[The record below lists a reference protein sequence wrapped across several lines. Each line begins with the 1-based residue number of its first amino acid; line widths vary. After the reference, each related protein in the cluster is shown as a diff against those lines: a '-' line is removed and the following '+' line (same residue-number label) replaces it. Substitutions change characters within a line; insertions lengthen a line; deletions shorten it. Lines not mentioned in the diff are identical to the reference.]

1 MEDCMLFC
9 EESCLRRGIHVLLE
23 DGQELIHLV
32 GLQICLEL
40 IPVSIGEA
48 VHDRVGTGGL
58 DALVDIGKQV
68 GDLLG
73 VVRYLASSGQVT
85 YTP

>member
-40 IPVSIGEA
+40 IP
-48 VHDRVGTGGL
+48 
-58 DALVDIGKQV
+58 
-68 GDLLG
+68 
-73 VVRYLASSGQVT
+73 
-85 YTP
+85 